1 MFDGLERAA
10 TVNIEMDPRAKSA
23 GLLKRA
29 AKVIPGGVNSPVRAW
44 KAVDGIPPFIVDA
57 AGAHLIDHDGNR
69 FVDYVGAYGPAIL
82 GHAHPKVVAAVQE
95 QARHG
100 FGYGAST
107 ELEVELAEAIA
118 RAVPAAEK
126 VRLVSSGTEAGMTA
140 LRIARAATRR
150 TKIIKFDGC
159 YHGHSDS
166 MLVRAGSGG
175 MTFGQPDS
183 AGVPEPIASLTMV
196 ARYNALDDVE
206 RCFRS
211 APNEVAAVIVESIPA
226 NMGVVEPAPGFLEA
240 LGELAHRDGALLI
253 CDEVITGFRLRF
265 GAACET
271 HRARPDLLMFGKV
284 IGGGMPIGAVAGRAD
299 LMDLLA
305 PEGPVYQAGTLSGNP
320 LSVRAGLETL
330 KILAEPGTYE
340 TLETSAAR
348 LGDGLRDALRK
359 TGIRGCV
366 NRVGSILT
374 MFIGTE
380 RVIDA
385 DSARGSDLKKF
396 ARFFHGMIERGI
408 YLAPSQFE
416 AMFVSLAHG
425 PEELERTI
433 TAAHEALA
441 SESDS

>member
-1 MFDGLERAA
+1 LSFENAAKVILEMNTR
-10 TVNIEMDPRAKSA
+10 EKSDR
-23 GLLKRA
+23 LHKRA
-29 AKVIPGGVNSPVRAW
+29 AKAIPGGVNSPVRAW
-44 KAVDGIPPFIVDA
+44 KAVDAAPAFIADA
-57 AGAHLIDHDGNR
+57 AGAYVIDQDGNR
-69 FVDYVGAYGPAIL
+69 YVDYVGAYGPAIL
-82 GHAHPKVVAAVQE
+82 GHADPEVVAAVQE

-107 ELEVELAEAIA
+107 EIEVELAETITHV
-118 RAVPAAEK
+118 VPAAEK

-140 LRIARAATRR
+140 LRIARAATGR

-175 MTFGQPDS
+175 LTLGQPDS

-206 RCFRS
+206 RCFRA
-211 APNEVAAVIVESIPA
+211 APNEIAAIIVESVPA
-226 NMGVVEPAPGFLEA
+226 NMGVVEPAPGFLKG
-240 LGELAHRDGALLI
+240 LSDLAHRHSALLI

-265 GAACET
+265 GVACET
-271 HRARPDLLMFGKV
+271 YKAEPDLLMFGKV
-284 IGGGMPIGAVAGRAD
+284 IGGGMPIGAIAGRAD

-330 KILAEPGTYE
+330 KILAVPGIYE
-340 TLETSAAR
+340 TLEATSAR

-359 TGIRGCV
+359 TGTRGCV
-366 NRVGSILT
+366 NRVGSLLT
-374 MFIGTE
+374 MFIGE
-380 RVIDA
+380 DAVVDA
-385 DSARGSDLKKF
+385 DSARRADTKKF
-396 ARFFHGMIERGI
+396 ATFFHRMIELGI

-425 PEELERTI
+425 HEEIERTI
-433 TAAHEALA
+433 RAAQQALA
-441 SESDS
+441 SGLAP